1 MRTTLEI
8 DDDVLQA
15 AKELSVR
22 EKTTAGRL
30 ISEWA
35 RRGIRVGADK
45 SPEPTMLNGFE
56 VLPAEGRVVTNEIV
70 RQLVEETEDA

>member
-15 AKELSVR
+15 AKELSAR

-35 RRGIRVGADK
+35 RRGIRVRADK
-45 SPEPTMLNGFE
+45 SSEPTVLNGFE
-56 VLPAEGRVVTNEIV
+56 VLPAEGRVVTSELV
-70 RQLVEETEDA
+70 RQLIEETEDA